1 MSNTNTENLMNA
13 LSGQNDSA
21 GASEDWKSKYEALE
35 RKLQSERVEE
45 GRLRKANEEL
55 EAARK
60 RIAELENSDRT
71 QKILAD
77 MPSDFGGE
85 DIPDDFKNASAAIA
99 ARVVDKSMG
108 GIEERMAKIER
119 QTQED
124 AQSAFLNRINAKYP
138 GFLDGIGVGGDKQ
151 AAWNKYLR
159 HNKASVESA
168 IKAGDYDTLVYHIN
182 NFYTGEL
189 GIPVP
194 SGDYGDPASADPSAS
209 VGGPKVVEMSPGK
222 IYTQAEILALYD
234 QIEAARD
241 RGDYAEKVRIENEV
255 EKAQREGRV
264 K

>member
-1 MSNTNTENLMNA
+1 MSTTTENMMNA

-21 GASEDWKSKYEALE
+21 DAGEDWKSKYLALE
-35 RKLQSERVEE
+35 RQLQSERVEG

-60 RIAELENSDRT
+60 RIAELENTDRT

-77 MPSDFGGE
+77 MPNDVVGE

-99 ARVVDKSMG
+99 ARVVDRSMG
-108 GIEERMAKIER
+108 GIEERMARIER
-119 QTQED
+119 QSQEG
-124 AQSAFLNRINAKYP
+124 AQSAFLARVNAKFP
-138 GFLDGIGVGGDKQ
+138 GFLDGISSGGDKQ

-159 HNKASVESA
+159 HNKASVESS
-168 IKAGDYDTLVYHIN
+168 IRAGDYDTLAYHIK
-182 NFYTGEL
+182 NFYTSEL
-189 GIPVP
+189 SVPIP

-209 VGGPKVVEMSPGK
+209 VGGPKVVEMHPGK
-222 IYTQAEILALYD
+222 TYTQAEILALYD
-234 QIEAARD
+234 QIEIARD
-241 RGDYAEKVRIENEV
+241 RGDYAEKARIENEV

>member
-1 MSNTNTENLMNA
+1 MSNTNTEKMMNA
-13 LSGQNDSA
+13 LSGQNDSG
-21 GASEDWKSKYEALE
+21 GANEDWKSKYEALE

-77 MPSDFGGE
+77 MPDDFGE
-85 DIPDDFKNASAAIA
+85 DVPTDFKNASAQIA

-108 GIEERMAKIER
+108 NIEERMARIER
-119 QTQED
+119 QNQEG
-124 AQSAFLNRINAKYP
+124 AKSAFISRINAKYP
-138 GFLDGIGVGGDKQ
+138 GFLNDIDVGGDKQ
-151 AAWNKYLR
+151 EAWNKYLK
-159 HNKASVESA
+159 HNKASVASA
-168 IKAGDYDTLVYHIN
+168 IAEGDYDTLVYHIN
-182 NFYTGEL
+182 NFYTTEL
-189 GIPVP
+189 SIPVP

-241 RGDYAEKVRIENEV
+241 RGDYAEKARIENEV